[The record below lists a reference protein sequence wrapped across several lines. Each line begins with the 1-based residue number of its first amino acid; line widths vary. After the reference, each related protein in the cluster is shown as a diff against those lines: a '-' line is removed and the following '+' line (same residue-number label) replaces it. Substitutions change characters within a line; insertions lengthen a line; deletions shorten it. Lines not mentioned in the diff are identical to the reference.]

1 MSARR
6 TPRIAIPLTPG
17 ERDAL
22 RQLAAAGCEPEAR
35 VAGRL
40 LRAALADHGAALD
53 AAPRH
58 RVGTRSAAPVEH
70 GDAAWLPPSIR
81 ADGMVALRERYPAEL
96 RHLPADL
103 SADPLVGEQLAAL
116 TVWRERLDD
125 GQHDD
130 PRMELAFAHELR
142 DFGAWLQ
149 TRARRN
155 R

>member
-1 MSARR
+1 MTAVRR

-22 RQLAAAGCEPEAR
+22 RQLAVAGREPDAR

-40 LRAALADHGAALD
+40 LRAALADAGAALD

-58 RVGTRSAAPVEH
+58 RAGARRPEPAGA
-70 GDAAWLPPSIR
+70 AAWLPPSTR
-81 ADGMVALRERYPAEL
+81 AAGIAALRERYPAEL
-96 RHLPADL
+96 RHLPADPVD
-103 SADPLVGEQLAAL
+103 DPFVAEQLAAL
-116 TVWRERLDD
+116 VVWRERLDD

-142 DFGAWLQ
+142 DLAAWLQ